1 MASSSTKEINAKTSG
16 LKTSTKFFYAMGEF
30 PGGYLT
36 TLISFFFLIYLT
48 DFVGISPGWAGG
60 ILFVGFVFD
69 GITDP
74 LAGYFSDRTT
84 SKFGRRRIYMLITAI
99 PLGLTFLLLFTMP
112 SLARLLPQAA
122 KIAIVLVVYLIYIV
136 MYTFYTTPYFAII
149 NDITDNYDE
158 RTSLMSW
165 RMSLSILAIL
175 IAVIIPDFFG
185 LSDVQTFTA
194 KGFAITG
201 AIFAAL
207 VTISALI
214 SVFGMKER
222 PGITVEK
229 RKFSIK
235 EYLFDSWKCAP
246 FRQACLCYFFSFA
259 ALATINTC
267 MIYYLNYFLQLPQ
280 LFLPIAAGVMI
291 MAIAFLPFWNFMC
304 QKIGKK
310 KSQIIGAIIISI
322 GLIILAMVKPGI
334 GGAIGN
340 PGDLTTI
347 NLSMVESLKKFPVI
361 AYVATVLIS
370 MGFSALQMVSSAIV
384 PDAINFSCE
393 KDRSNEGSFYGVV
406 TLIFKIGTGIA
417 ALIIGLVLEWTNYIK
432 PPTSLS
438 EGQIMI
444 QPVSA
449 QTGILVVFVVLP
461 CIMALLSIVSLLRY
475 KVDRDTLSARTK
487 ETHQNP

>member
-1 MASSSTKEINAKTSG
+1 MEDNNLAKVGMNSG
-16 LKTSTKFFYAMGEF
+16 KVKNRTKFFYAMGEF

-36 TLISFFFLIYLT
+36 TLISFFFLIYMT
-48 DFVGISPGWAGG
+48 DFVGISPGWAGA
-60 ILFVGFVFD
+60 ILFIGFVFD

-74 LAGYFSDRTT
+74 IAGYLSDRSTN
-84 SKFGRRRIYMLITAI
+84 KFGRRRIFMLITAV

-112 SLARLLPQAA
+112 SLARLLPEAI
-122 KIAIVLVVYLIYIV
+122 KIVIVLAVYMVYIV
-136 MYTFYTTPYFAII
+136 MYTLYTTPYFAII

-158 RTSLMSW
+158 RTSMMSW

-185 LSDVQTFTA
+185 LSDVQTFSTS
-194 KGFAITG
+194 GFAWVG
-201 AIFAAL
+201 GIFAVL
-207 VTISALI
+207 VTASALI

-222 PGITVEK
+222 PGIEVERK
-229 RKFSIK
+229 KFSIK

-291 MAIAFLPFWNFMC
+291 LAIAFLPFWNFMC

-310 KSQIIGAIIISI
+310 KSQILGAIIISI
-322 GLIILAMVKPGI
+322 GLIILALVKPGL

-340 PGDLTTI
+340 PGDLTNI
-347 NLSMVESLKKFPVI
+347 NLTMVESLARFPVI
-361 AYVATVLIS
+361 AYIATVLIS
-370 MGFSALQMVSSAIV
+370 LGFSALQMVSSAIV
-384 PDAINFSCE
+384 PDAINFSCD

-417 ALIIGLVLEWTNYIK
+417 SLIIGLVLEWTGYIE
-432 PPTSLS
+432 PPTSMA
-438 EGQIMI
+438 EGQIII
-444 QPVSA
+444 QPYSA
-449 QTGILVVFVVLP
+449 QTGILIVFIVLP
-461 CIMALLSIVSLLRY
+461 CIMALLSILSLARY
-475 KVDRDTLSARTK
+475 KIDRNALSERTK
-487 ETHQNP
+487 D

>member
-1 MASSSTKEINAKTSG
+1 MEDNNLAKVGMNSG
-16 LKTSTKFFYAMGEF
+16 KVKNRTKFFYAMGEF

-36 TLISFFFLIYLT
+36 TLISFFFLIYMT
-48 DFVGISPGWAGG
+48 DFVGISPGWAGA
-60 ILFVGFVFD
+60 ILFIGFVFD

-74 LAGYFSDRTT
+74 IAGYLSDRCTN
-84 SKFGRRRIYMLITAI
+84 KFGRRRIFMLITAV

-122 KIAIVLVVYLIYIV
+122 KIVIVLAVYMVYIV
-136 MYTFYTTPYFAII
+136 MYTLYTTPYFAII

-158 RTSLMSW
+158 RTSMMSW

-185 LSDVQTFTA
+185 LSDVQTFSTS
-194 KGFAITG
+194 GFAWVG
-201 AIFAAL
+201 GIFAVL
-207 VTISALI
+207 VTVSALI

-222 PGITVEK
+222 PGIEVERK
-229 RKFSIK
+229 KFSIK

-291 MAIAFLPFWNFMC
+291 LAIAFLPFWNFMC

-310 KSQIIGAIIISI
+310 KSQILGAIIISI
-322 GLIILAMVKPGI
+322 GLIILALVKPGL

-340 PGDLTTI
+340 PGDLTNI
-347 NLSMVESLKKFPVI
+347 NLTMVESLARFPVI
-361 AYVATVLIS
+361 AYIATVLIS
-370 MGFSALQMVSSAIV
+370 LGFSALQMVSSAIV
-384 PDAINFSCE
+384 PDAINFSCD

-417 ALIIGLVLEWTNYIK
+417 SLIIGLVLEWTGYIE
-432 PPTSLS
+432 PPTSMA
-438 EGQIMI
+438 EGQIII
-444 QPVSA
+444 QPYSA
-449 QTGILVVFVVLP
+449 QTGILIVFIVLP
-461 CIMALLSIVSLLRY
+461 CIMALLSILSLARY
-475 KVDRDTLSARTK
+475 KIDRNALSERTK
-487 ETHQNP
+487 D

>member
-1 MASSSTKEINAKTSG
+1 MEDNNLAKVGINSG
-16 LKTSTKFFYAMGEF
+16 KVKNRTKFFYAMGEF

-36 TLISFFFLIYLT
+36 TLISFFFLIYMT
-48 DFVGISPGWAGG
+48 DFVGISPGWAGA
-60 ILFVGFVFD
+60 ILFIGFVFD

-74 LAGYFSDRTT
+74 IAGYLSDRSTN
-84 SKFGRRRIYMLITAI
+84 KFGRRRIFMLITAV

-122 KIAIVLVVYLIYIV
+122 KIVIVLAVYMVYIV
-136 MYTFYTTPYFAII
+136 MYTLYTTPYFAII

-158 RTSLMSW
+158 RTSMMSW

-185 LSDVQTFTA
+185 LSDVQTFSTS
-194 KGFAITG
+194 GFAWVG
-201 AIFAAL
+201 GIFAVL
-207 VTISALI
+207 VTVSALI

-222 PGITVEK
+222 PGIEVERK
-229 RKFSIK
+229 KFSIK

-291 MAIAFLPFWNFMC
+291 LAIAFLPFWNFMC

-310 KSQIIGAIIISI
+310 KSQILGAIIISI
-322 GLIILAMVKPGI
+322 GLIILALVKPGL

-340 PGDLTTI
+340 PGDLTNI
-347 NLSMVESLKKFPVI
+347 NLTMVESLARFPVI
-361 AYVATVLIS
+361 AYIATVLIS
-370 MGFSALQMVSSAIV
+370 LGFSALQMVSSAIV
-384 PDAINFSCE
+384 PDAINFSCD

-417 ALIIGLVLEWTNYIK
+417 SLIIGLVLEWTGYIE
-432 PPTSLS
+432 PPTSMA
-438 EGQIMI
+438 EGQIII
-444 QPVSA
+444 QPYSA
-449 QTGILVVFVVLP
+449 QTGILIVFIVLP
-461 CIMALLSIVSLLRY
+461 CIMALLSILSLARY
-475 KVDRDTLSARTK
+475 KIDRNALSERTK
-487 ETHQNP
+487 V